1 MAIKKTELYSSLWA
15 SCDELRGGM
24 DASQYKDYVLTM
36 LFMKYVSDKYK
47 GDPYGM
53 IVVPE
58 GASYDD
64 MIAAKNDKEIGDKIN
79 KIIAALAEENDLK
92 GVIDVADFNDEDK
105 LGKGKDMVDRLTK
118 LVGIFQGLDLSSNR
132 AGGDDLLGDAYEYL
146 MRHFATE
153 SGKSKGQF
161 YTPSE
166 VSQILAMVVGIKE
179 DTPQDA
185 TAYDP
190 TCGSGS
196 LLLKASDQAMRGLT
210 LYGQEMD
217 NATSALARMNMIL
230 HNNTTA
236 NIWKGNTLAEPR
248 WTGGEGK
255 DAPDQLKTFD
265 FAVANPPFSNKNWT
279 SGLTPENDL
288 YNRFTWGIPPEK
300 NGDYT
305 FLLHI
310 IKSLKSTGKGA
321 VILPHGVLFRGNAEA
336 TIRENLIKQGYIKG
350 IIGLPANL
358 FYGTGIPACIIVI
371 DKEHAQKAVTNF
383 NENDAE
389 LPTVSGRPIFMIDA
403 SKGFI
408 KDGNKN
414 RLRSQDI
421 HKIVDVFNKGLEL
434 ERYSRLVEIDE
445 IAANDYNLNIPRYID
460 SSEPEDLHDLSAHLQ
475 GGIPNRDIDA
485 LERYWQVFPSIREK
499 LFEPE
504 REGYSHALVEAMQVK
519 NTILA
524 HQEFKDFAARSLL
537 PFKQWIPEAKLRD
550 IKVGDNPKNFI
561 FNISENLI
569 NSYANSDLL
578 SKYDIYQ
585 ILMDYWA
592 DIMLDDVYVLVQD
605 DWKAGN
611 RLRLLLPVKDDKGK
625 NVYKEPHDFILNKSR
640 YKGELIPTPLV
651 IAKYFSAE
659 QDHIDSLKVSLEGVQ
674 SEMQQLLEEH
684 GGEDM
689 ALELLTDGDKKP
701 NKAVITNC
709 VFEWEE
715 TVVNL
720 LNRPLANSISAKRTK
735 LANSEQSLS
744 EFENDPE
751 HKAVFS
757 PLLNNKGKLTKTNV
771 NKRIKAIGELDTA
784 DELVTLNKY
793 INLSNDVAAVKKELK
808 SLEAQKAEFI
818 ARALELH
825 GDDENVE
832 SLKIAYQ
839 YQSLSEKETQL
850 NSEIKDAENTLY
862 QLLIDKYPTIP
873 LTEVKELIVDDKWLA
888 TLQANI
894 VAEIERV
901 TQQMANR
908 VKQLEERYSTPL
920 PTLSKSVDDL
930 SDKVAGHLKAMGLE
944 W

>member
-1 MAIKKTELYSSLWA
+1 
-15 SCDELRGGM
+15 
-24 DASQYKDYVLTM
+24 
-36 LFMKYVSDKYK
+36 
-47 GDPYGM
+47 
-53 IVVPE
+53 
-58 GASYDD
+58 
-64 MIAAKNDKEIGDKIN
+64 
-79 KIIAALAEENDLK
+79 
-92 GVIDVADFNDEDK
+92 
-105 LGKGKDMVDRLTK
+105 
-118 LVGIFQGLDLSSNR
+118 
-132 AGGDDLLGDAYEYL
+132 

-166 VSQILAMVVGIKE
+166 VSQILAKVVGIKE

-196 LLLKASDQAMRGLT
+196 LLLKASDQAERGLT

-236 NIWKGNTLAEPR
+236 KIWKGNTLSDPQ
-248 WTGGEGK
+248 WK
-255 DAPDQLKTFD
+255 DAPNQLKTFD

-371 DKEHAQKAVTNF
+371 DKEHAQKAVTSF
-383 NENDAE
+383 NESDAE

-408 KDGNKN
+408 KDGSKN

-485 LERYWQVFPSIREK
+485 LEHYWQVFPSIRAT
-499 LFEPE
+499 LFKPE
-504 REGYSHALVEAMQVK
+504 REGYSHALVEASQVK
-519 NTILA
+519 STILA

-537 PFKQWIPEAKLRD
+537 PFKQWIPEAKLRE

-561 FNISENLI
+561 FNISENLL

-592 DIMLDDVYVLVQD
+592 DTMQDDVYVLVQD
-605 DWKAGN
+605 DWQTGN
-611 RLRLLLPVKDDKGK
+611 TLRELVAA
-625 NVYKEPHDFILNKSR
+625 
-640 YKGELIPTPLV
+640 KGEKLKETPDLIINKKKYKAEIIPPSLIV
-651 IAKYFSAE
+651 ARYFADEQSQVDALQAK
-659 QDHIDSLKVSLEGVQ
+659 QDEATQALE
-674 SEMQQLLEEH
+674 SYLEEH
-684 GGEDM
+684 GGEDGLLVE
-689 ALELLTDGDKKP
+689 ALNDKDKIT
-701 NKAVITNC
+701 KASV
-709 VFEWEE
+709 
-715 TVVNL
+715 
-720 LNRPLANSISAKRTK
+720 AARTK
-735 LANSEQSLS
+735 LATDVDEVNALKQATKLFNSEAAAK
-744 EFENDPE
+744 
-751 HKAVFS
+751 KAVKEAQET
-757 PLLNNKGKLTKTNV
+757 LDLNVFNQYPKLT
-771 NKRIKAIGELDTA
+771 
-784 DELVTLNKY
+784 
-793 INLSNDVAAVKKELK
+793 
-808 SLEAQKAEFI
+808 I
-818 ARALELH
+818 A
-825 GDDENVE
+825 
-832 SLKIAYQ
+832 
-839 YQSLSEKETQL
+839 
-850 NSEIKDAENTLY
+850 EIKT
-862 QLLIDKYPTIP
+862 
-873 LTEVKELIVDDKWLA
+873 LIVDDKWLA

-894 VAEIERV
+894 VSEIERV

-920 PTLSKSVDDL
+920 PTLSNSVDEL

-944 W
+944 WSL

>member
-1 MAIKKTELYSSLWA
+1 
-15 SCDELRGGM
+15 
-24 DASQYKDYVLTM
+24 
-36 LFMKYVSDKYK
+36 
-47 GDPYGM
+47 
-53 IVVPE
+53 
-58 GASYDD
+58 
-64 MIAAKNDKEIGDKIN
+64 
-79 KIIAALAEENDLK
+79 
-92 GVIDVADFNDEDK
+92 
-105 LGKGKDMVDRLTK
+105 
-118 LVGIFQGLDLSSNR
+118 
-132 AGGDDLLGDAYEYL
+132 
-146 MRHFATE
+146 
-153 SGKSKGQF
+153 
-161 YTPSE
+161 
-166 VSQILAMVVGIKE
+166 VVGIKE

-196 LLLKASDQAMRGLT
+196 LLLKASDQAERGLT
-210 LYGQEMD
+210 LYGQEND

-236 NIWKGNTLAEPR
+236 KIWKGNTLSDPQ
-248 WTGGEGK
+248 WK
-255 DAPDQLKTFD
+255 DAPNQLKTFD
-265 FAVANPPFSNKNWT
+265 FSVANPPFSNKNWT

-383 NENDAE
+383 NEGDAE

-421 HKIVDVFNKGLEL
+421 HKIVDVFNKGIEL
-434 ERYSRLVEIDE
+434 ERYSRLVPIDE

-485 LERYWQVFPSIREK
+485 LEHYWQVFPSIRAT
-499 LFEPE
+499 LFTHL
-504 REGYSHALVEAMQVK
+504 RDGYSHALVEANQVK
-519 NTILA
+519 STILA

-537 PFKQWIPEAKLRD
+537 PFKQWIPEAKLRE

-561 FNISENLI
+561 FTISENLL
-569 NSYANSDLL
+569 NSYTNSDLL

-592 DIMLDDVYVLVQD
+592 DTLQDDVYVLVQD
-605 DWKAGN
+605 DWQAGN
-611 RLRLLLPVKDDKGK
+611 TLRELVAA
-625 NVYKEPHDFILNKSR
+625 
-640 YKGELIPTPLV
+640 KGEKLKETPDLLINKKKYKAEIIPPSLIV
-651 IAKYFSAE
+651 ARYFADEQVQVDALQAK
-659 QDHIDSLKVSLEGVQ
+659 QDEATQVLE
-674 SEMQQLLEEH
+674 SYLEEH
-684 GGEDM
+684 GGEDGLLVE
-689 ALELLTDGDKKP
+689 ALNDKDKIT
-701 NKAVITNC
+701 KASV
-709 VFEWEE
+709 
-715 TVVNL
+715 
-720 LNRPLANSISAKRTK
+720 AARTK
-735 LANSEQSLS
+735 LATDADEVKVLKQATKLFNAEAAAK
-744 EFENDPE
+744 
-751 HKAVFS
+751 KAVKEAQEVLDLS
-757 PLLNNKGKLTKTNV
+757 VYNQYPKLT
-771 NKRIKAIGELDTA
+771 ID
-784 DELVTLNKY
+784 
-793 INLSNDVAAVKKELK
+793 
-808 SLEAQKAEFI
+808 
-818 ARALELH
+818 
-825 GDDENVE
+825 
-832 SLKIAYQ
+832 
-839 YQSLSEKETQL
+839 
-850 NSEIKDAENTLY
+850 EIKT
-862 QLLIDKYPTIP
+862 
-873 LTEVKELIVDDKWLA
+873 LIVDDKWLA

-894 VAEIERV
+894 VSEIERV

-908 VKQLEERYSTPL
+908 VKQLEERYSKPL
-920 PTLSKSVDDL
+920 PTLTQSVDEL

-944 W
+944 WSL

>member
-53 IVVPE
+53 IVVPD

-64 MIAAKNDKEIGDKIN
+64 MVAAKGDKEIGDKIN

-105 LGKGKDMVDRLTK
+105 LGKGKEMIDRLTK

-166 VSQILAMVVGIKE
+166 VSQILAKVVGINE
-179 DTPQDA
+179 NTPQDA

-190 TCGSGS
+190 TAGSGS
-196 LLLKASDQAMRGLT
+196 LLLKASDEAPRGLSI
-210 LYGQEMD
+210 YGQEMD
-217 NATSALARMNMIL
+217 VATAALAKMNMIL
-230 HNNTTA
+230 HGHVSDIRTIA
-236 NIWKGNTLAEPR
+236 QGNTLSSPAF
-248 WTGGEGK
+248 K
-255 DAPDQLKTFD
+255 DGSSLKTFD
-265 FAVANPPFSNKNWT
+265 FSVANPPFSNKNWT
-279 SGLTPENDL
+279 SGLNPENDL

-358 FYGTGIPACIIVI
+358 FYGTGIPACIIII
-371 DKEHAQKAVTNF
+371 DKEHAQQAVTNF
-383 NENDAE
+383 NEEDEN

-408 KDGNKN
+408 KYGNKN

-421 HKIVDVFNKGLEL
+421 HKVVDVFNKGLEL
-434 ERYSRLVEIDE
+434 ERFSRLVPLDE
-445 IAANDYNLNIPRYID
+445 IAKNDYNLNIPRYID

-475 GGIPNRDIDA
+475 GGIPNCDIDA
-485 LERYWQVFPSIREK
+485 LEHYWQVFPSIRAT
-499 LFEPE
+499 LFKPD
-504 REGYSHALVEAMQVK
+504 RDGYSHGMIEASAVK
-519 NTILA
+519 SSILA
-524 HQEFKDFAARSLL
+524 HKEFKDFASRSLL
-537 PFKQWIPEAKLRD
+537 PFKKWIPEAKLKE

-561 FNISENLI
+561 FNISENLLGA
-569 NSYANSDLL
+569 YANSDLL

-592 DIMLDDVYVLVQD
+592 ETLQDDVYVLAQD
-605 DWKAGN
+605 DWQAGN
-611 RLRLLLPVKDDKGK
+611 TLRELVAKKGEK
-625 NVYKEPHDFILNKSR
+625 LKETPDLIINKKKYKA
-640 YKGELIPTPLV
+640 ELIPPSLIV
-651 IAKYFSAE
+651 ARYFADEQAQVDALQAK
-659 QDHIDSLKVSLEGVQ
+659 QDEATQALE
-674 SEMQQLLEEH
+674 SYLEEH
-684 GGEDM
+684 GAEDG
-689 ALELLTDGDKKP
+689 LLIEAINDKDKIT
-701 NKAVITNC
+701 KASV
-709 VFEWEE
+709 
-715 TVVNL
+715 
-720 LNRPLANSISAKRTK
+720 AARTK
-735 LANSEQSLS
+735 LAT
-744 EFENDPE
+744 D
-751 HKAVFS
+751 
-757 PLLNNKGKLTKTNV
+757 
-771 NKRIKAIGELDTA
+771 A
-784 DELVTLNKY
+784 DEVKALKQATKLFNAET
-793 INLSNDVAAVKKELK
+793 AAKKSVK
-808 SLEAQKAEFI
+808 EAQE
-818 ARALELH
+818 ALDL
-825 GDDENVE
+825 NVFN
-832 SLKIAYQ
+832 Q
-839 YQSLSEKETQL
+839 YPKLSID
-850 NSEIKDAENTLY
+850 EIKT
-862 QLLIDKYPTIP
+862 
-873 LTEVKELIVDDKWLA
+873 LIVDDKWLA

-930 SDKVAGHLKAMGLE
+930 SDKVADHLKAMGLE
-944 W
+944 WSL

>member
-105 LGKGKDMVDRLTK
+105 LGKGKEMVDRLTK
-118 LVGIFQGLDLSSNR
+118 LIGIFQGLDLSSNR

-166 VSQILAMVVGIKE
+166 VSQILAKVVGIKE

-196 LLLKASDQAMRGLT
+196 LLLKASDQAERGLT

-236 NIWKGNTLAEPR
+236 KIWKGNTLSDPQ
-248 WTGGEGK
+248 WK
-255 DAPDQLKTFD
+255 DAPNQLKTFD

-383 NENDAE
+383 NEGDAE

-434 ERYSRLVEIDE
+434 ERYSRLVQIDE

-485 LERYWQVFPSIREK
+485 LEHYWQVFPSIRAT
-499 LFEPE
+499 LFKPEPNPK
-504 REGYSHALVEAMQVK
+504 RSSYSHALVEASQVK
-519 NTILA
+519 STILA

-537 PFKQWIPEAKLRD
+537 PFKQWIPEAKLRE

-561 FNISENLI
+561 FNISENLL

-592 DIMLDDVYVLVQD
+592 DTMQDDVYVLVQD
-605 DWKAGN
+605 DWQAGN
-611 RLRLLLPVKDDKGK
+611 TLRELVAPKKGK
-625 NVYKEPHDFILNKSR
+625 GQGEKLKETPDLIINKKKHKAEIIPPRLIVAR
-640 YKGELIPTPLV
+640 YF
-651 IAKYFSAE
+651 ANE
-659 QDHIDSLKVSLEGVQ
+659 QAQVDALQVKQDEATQALE
-674 SEMQQLLEEH
+674 SYLEEH
-684 GGEDM
+684 GGEDGLLVE
-689 ALELLTDGDKKP
+689 ALNEKDKIT
-701 NKAVITNC
+701 KAGV
-709 VFEWEE
+709 
-715 TVVNL
+715 
-720 LNRPLANSISAKRTK
+720 AARTK
-735 LANSEQSLS
+735 LATDADEVKALKQATKLFNAEAAAK
-744 EFENDPE
+744 
-751 HKAVFS
+751 KAVKEAQEALDLSVFNQY
-757 PLLNNKGKLTKTNV
+757 PKLT
-771 NKRIKAIGELDTA
+771 ID
-784 DELVTLNKY
+784 
-793 INLSNDVAAVKKELK
+793 
-808 SLEAQKAEFI
+808 
-818 ARALELH
+818 
-825 GDDENVE
+825 
-832 SLKIAYQ
+832 
-839 YQSLSEKETQL
+839 
-850 NSEIKDAENTLY
+850 EIKT
-862 QLLIDKYPTIP
+862 
-873 LTEVKELIVDDKWLA
+873 LIVDDKWLA
-888 TLQANI
+888 TLQTNI

-920 PTLSKSVDDL
+920 PTLTKSVDDL

-944 W
+944 WSL